1 MLLRLRLLL
10 RVHAGLRLLRGRL
23 RLRLLLV
30 HHVLLLRLEVLVLLL
45 LLRMLSL
52 LRLHVRVLGVHLVV
66 HLGLDQRRAVR
77 AVEHATLMIDRG
89 RLELATRVDNRSG
102 RMSVRGRRVPHVTHA
117 GAGGRRPVA
126 AHAVDAA
133 VLLLVLIIGRVPHVH
148 PIVGRKPRIRHI
160 LLAAGGPIVVPGDSL
175 TEETGVAR
183 VRGLLGLLLN
193 RLRLLG
199 HLDGGTVVLLM
210 LMRVFHPAITQVRD
224 VRIREVRTHATVPP
238 VRPADTTSVLLRAL
252 TLRPYV
258 FPISIHLST
267 LRKTFARSFLRPV
280 RSPCV
285 LLFLCTCAFLPPY
298 VPTCIF
304 LYSLFTRMDTTGT
317 RPYARISILF
327 IHICNITSFVAIPRV
342 SSIHSLSTRPRAHY
356 SSHHHH
362 ESLAY
367 H

>member
-1 MLLRLRLLL
+1 
-10 RVHAGLRLLRGRL
+10 
-23 RLRLLLV
+23 
-30 HHVLLLRLEVLVLLL
+30 
-45 LLRMLSL
+45 
-52 LRLHVRVLGVHLVV
+52 
-66 HLGLDQRRAVR
+66 
-77 AVEHATLMIDRG
+77 
-89 RLELATRVDNRSG
+89 
-102 RMSVRGRRVPHVTHA
+102 MSVRGRRVPHVTHA

-280 RSPCV
+280 RSIAV
-285 LLFLCTCAFLPPY
+285 RSL
-298 VPTCIF
+298 VP
-304 LYSLFTRMDTTGT
+304 LYL
-317 RPYARISILF
+317 
-327 IHICNITSFVAIPRV
+327 RV
-342 SSIHSLSTRPRAHY
+342 SPSVCAYVYIFVLSLHANGYHRHP
-356 SSHHHH
+356 
-362 ESLAY
+362 SLRTDIY
-367 H
+367 TIYTHM